1 MFILPGGFRGGQVIR
16 LRPVGVGYP
25 RGRAGRAA
33 LAGLLQRQPDEN
45 LGELV
50 QVGAFA
56 VDGPDGERT
65 LLVRATVGLLGIAAH
80 RVDDA

>member
-1 MFILPGGFRGGQVIR
+1 MILPGGFWGGQDIR
-16 LRPVGVGYP
+16 RRPVGVGDP
-25 RGRAGRAA
+25 IGRAGRAA

-56 VDGPDGERT
+56 VDGTYGERP
-65 LLVRATVGLLGIAAH
+65 LLIRASIGLLA
-80 RVDDA
+80 